1 MSVSSNLELDQ
12 EQEKQESS
20 QPSFFSRHGQ
30 KLVALAI
37 WIGLIVA
44 FTWYTRTNDL
54 TLTEGVLRIINLMQ
68 TSAYGPLIY
77 IILYALRP
85 LTLFSSVLLT
95 VAGGFVFGPAWGI
108 FYTVI
113 AANISA
119 TVAYVVG
126 RYFGKGMLDGLNSD
140 GFVQRWTT
148 RMRENSFITVLIM
161 RFIFLPYDLVNYL
174 AGFLRIAYLPFILAT
189 IIGSIPGT
197 IAFVL
202 LGAAASPA
210 EIEQFF
216 LTGDIPS
223 LDGRVLAISFAMFA
237 VSLVLSYIFKRR
249 ERSQPALTQQDAQ
262 TASA

>member
-1 MSVSSNLELDQ
+1 MSVSNNLDMTQGKNEEAD
-12 EQEKQESS
+12 S
-20 QPSFFSRHGQ
+20 QPSFLARHWQ

-37 WIGLIVA
+37 WIGLIAA
-44 FTWYTRTNDL
+44 FTWYTTMNDL
-54 TLTEGVLRIINLMQ
+54 SPTEGVLRIIYTMQ

-77 IILYALRP
+77 ILLYALRP

-95 VAGGFVFGPAWGI
+95 VAGGFVFGPAWGV

-119 TVAYVVG
+119 TVAYVIG
-126 RYFGKGMLDGLNSD
+126 RYFGKGMLDGLNSE
-140 GFVQRWTT
+140 GFVQRWTD

-174 AGFLRIAYLPFILAT
+174 AGFLRISWLPFIAAT

-202 LGAAASPA
+202 LGASASPV
-210 EIEQFF
+210 EIEQLF

-223 LDGRVLAISFAMFA
+223 LDVRVLMISVLMF
-237 VSLVLSYIFKRR
+237 VISIGLSIFFKRR
-249 ERSQPALTQQDAQ
+249 EQGSTSQAEGQTDA
-262 TASA
+262 A

>member
-1 MSVSSNLELDQ
+1 MGVSSSMELVQQ
-12 EQEKQESS
+12 ENKPDK
-20 QPSFFSRHGQ
+20 QPSFVGRHGQ
-30 KLVALAI
+30 KLIALAI
-37 WIGLIVA
+37 WVGLIIG
-44 FTWYTRTNDL
+44 FTWYIRSNNL
-54 TLTEGVLRIINLMQ
+54 TLTEGVLRIISAMQ
-68 TSAYGPLIY
+68 SSAYGPLIY
-77 IILYALRP
+77 ILLYALRP

-126 RYFGKGMLDGLNSD
+126 RYFGEGMLDGLNSE
-140 GFVQRWTT
+140 GFVQRWTV

-174 AGFLRIAYLPFILAT
+174 AGFLRIGWPSFMLAT

-223 LDGRVLAISFAMFA
+223 LDGRVLMVSVIMFV
-237 VSLVLSYIFKRR
+237 VSIGLSIYFKRR
-249 ERSQPALTQQDAQ
+249 EQARRRSENGA
-262 TASA
+262 